1 MARKHKNASKRYKG
15 AAIVDPE
22 LQNILQKH
30 AQVEKKKH
38 EVLQAKDD
46 LYSLQRALA
55 EEKRKQA
62 EILEGE
68 EDWQSLRRKLNEQKR
83 QRNEWEH
90 ISGEAVKLS
99 TIFTICATVLTLIV
113 MSLIL
118 LWSGR

>member
-1 MARKHKNASKRYKG
+1 MARKNKNASKRYKV

-30 AQVEKKKH
+30 ANEEKKKH
-38 EVLQAKDD
+38 EVLQAKDS
-46 LYSLQRALA
+46 LYFIQRELA

-62 EILEGE
+62 EILDGE

-90 ISGEAVKLS
+90 VSGEAVRLS
-99 TIFTICATVLTLIV
+99 TIFTVCATVLPLIV
-113 MSLIL
+113 MSLVL

>member
-30 AQVEKKKH
+30 AQEEKKKH

-46 LYSLQRALA
+46 LYSLQRELA

-68 EDWQSLRRKLNEQKR
+68 EDWQALRRKLNEQKR

-90 ISGEAVKLS
+90 ISGEAVRLS
-99 TIFTICATVLTLIV
+99 AIFTACATVLALIV

-118 LWSGR
+118 LWTGR

>member
-30 AQVEKKKH
+30 AKEEERRR
-38 EVLQAKDD
+38 EVMHVSED
-46 LYSLQRALA
+46 LHAVQRALA

-62 EILEGE
+62 EIFDGE

-90 ISGEAVKLS
+90 ISGEAVRLS
-99 TIFTICATVLTLIV
+99 AIFTVCATVLTIIV
-113 MSLIL
+113 MSMIL
-118 LWSGR
+118 LWWGR

>member
-22 LQNILQKH
+22 LQNLLQKH
-30 AQVEKKKH
+30 AKE
-38 EVLQAKDD
+38 EERR
-46 LYSLQRALA
+46 LYILDISEDIRTVQRALA

-90 ISGEAVKLS
+90 INGEAFRLS
-99 TIFTICATVLTLIV
+99 TIFTVGATVLALLV
-113 MSLIL
+113 MSMIL
-118 LWSGR
+118 LWWGR

>member
-30 AQVEKKKH
+30 AKEEERRR
-38 EVLQAKDD
+38 EVMHVSED
-46 LYSLQRALA
+46 LHAVQRALA

-68 EDWQSLRRKLNEQKR
+68 EDWQALRRKLNEQKR

-99 TIFTICATVLTLIV
+99 TIFTVCAAVLTLVV

-118 LWSGR
+118 LWTGR

>member
-30 AQVEKKKH
+30 AQKEKKKH

-46 LYSLQRALA
+46 LYSIQRELA

-68 EDWQSLRRKLNEQKR
+68 EDWKALRRKLKEQKR
-83 QRNEWEH
+83 QRNEWEY
-90 ISGEAVKLS
+90 ISGEAVRLS
-99 TIFTICATVLTLIV
+99 TIFTVCAAVLTLIV

>member
-22 LQNILQKH
+22 LQKILQKH
-30 AQVEKKKH
+30 VKEEERRR
-38 EVLQAKDD
+38 EVMHAGDD
-46 LYSLQRALA
+46 LHSVQRALA

-62 EILEGE
+62 EILAGE
-68 EDWQSLRRKLNEQKR
+68 EDWQALRRKLNEQKR

-90 ISGEAVKLS
+90 LSGEAVRLS
-99 TIFTICATVLTLIV
+99 AIFTACATVLALIV

-118 LWSGR
+118 LWSGI

>member
-1 MARKHKNASKRYKG
+1 MARKHKNASKRFEG

-30 AQVEKKKH
+30 AKEEERRR
-38 EVLQAKDD
+38 EVMHVSED
-46 LYSLQRALA
+46 LYAVQRALA

-62 EILEGE
+62 EILDGE

-90 ISGEAVKLS
+90 ISGEAVRLS
-99 TIFTICATVLTLIV
+99 TIFTAGATVLALLV
-113 MSLIL
+113 MVLIL
-118 LWSGR
+118 LWLGR